1 MASNEEMDQLL
12 SEAKLE
18 SSAEMSS
25 DIVSNVFND
34 VDSSHETSEAS
45 ALLSKDRSD
54 STSFVP
60 VELATFPTIDFNA
73 GFEMS
78 TALERCRKTVLN
90 PYHYFL
96 KTIGWRAYRSISHD
110 LDQPISRRILNV
122 FYPVA
127 IFMLLFVS
135 CFTQIITCFRRDWGR
150 YKETNCTQENYTKF
164 NKVFHLTCEHHLFSV
179 FLLPD
184 VLLIGAYL
192 YGIFVFRYKHPEHL
206 STLMETTFLGYCN
219 KNGRYRPDNLI
230 RSLRILMVVGVL
242 WVVLSLGINV
252 MRVKGLH
259 LLDVNTHIDMLS
271 KLTDNHPKCETSN
284 LTYRWLL
291 VGFTMIGFV
300 LFDLA
305 YIATVMNYVCQC
317 HLLIC
322 LVLGLRERVLMKA
335 WAVDEAI
342 KCIKPAQDF
351 LKRLNGHL
359 AAATSLVIFIFIT
372 SLVATVFG
380 TLRVN
385 KNHSQDSYA
394 MIVSG
399 LALLQWGS
407 ILLLPIYYATR
418 LTKAC
423 QKWRQL
429 GHEVRARP
437 YTYQNVKQIDLD
449 SFLNYMSSLKM
460 TAKLL
465 MIPMYPSL
473 VAGTLFLTIVII
485 VCALNVQT
493 GGEFLASWI

>member
-230 RSLRILMVVGVL
+230 RSLR
-242 WVVLSLGINV
+242 
-252 MRVKGLH
+252 
-259 LLDVNTHIDMLS
+259 
-271 KLTDNHPKCETSN
+271 KCETSN